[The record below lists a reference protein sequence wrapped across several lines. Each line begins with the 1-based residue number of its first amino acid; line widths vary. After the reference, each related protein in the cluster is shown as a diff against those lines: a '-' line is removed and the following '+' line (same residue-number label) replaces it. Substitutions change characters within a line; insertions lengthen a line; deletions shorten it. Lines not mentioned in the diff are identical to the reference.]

1 MQSLL
6 LAWVCLGSSC
16 LELSVRVSRV
26 CLNFKDYVFKT
37 TRCSFRSTYMNSIET
52 TNQKPTIVVQK
63 LKRKNH
69 KHTTKENHQTT
80 RKETKRSTGKSIL
93 KNNWKTHSKM
103 LMSTYLSIIT
113 LTINGLNAPIKRQ
126 SG

>member
-1 MQSLL
+1 MFQMCFNSEDYQFT
-6 LAWVCLGSSC
+6 SRYSYR
-16 LELSVRVSRV
+16 SV
-26 CLNFKDYVFKT
+26 
-37 TRCSFRSTYMNSIET
+37 YMNPIVS
-52 TNQKPTIVVQK
+52 TNQKPTIDIQS
-63 LKRKNH
+63 LERKEH